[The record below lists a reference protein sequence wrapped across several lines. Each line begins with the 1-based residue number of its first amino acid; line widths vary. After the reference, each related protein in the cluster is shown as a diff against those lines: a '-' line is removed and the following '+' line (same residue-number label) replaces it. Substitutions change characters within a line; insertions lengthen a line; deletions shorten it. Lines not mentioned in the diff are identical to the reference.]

1 MGFFDILASPFV
13 SIGNGIVIDP
23 VYKSVIKP
31 VYKSVLK
38 PVYNSVIKP
47 VGAAVGRV
55 AGKALGTAEHMTD
68 NALDFSEQFQKK
80 NQDLVGGAQDAAL
93 SLEGLLK
100 NPLVLIGGGV
110 LALAVVSKI

>member
-1 MGFFDILASPFV
+1 MAV
-13 SIGNGIVIDP
+13 AVKHTVIDP
-23 VYKSVIKP
+23 VYKHIIKP

-38 PVYNSVIKP
+38 PVYTSVIKP
-47 VGAAVGRV
+47 VGAAIGRV

-68 NALDFSEQFQKK
+68 NALDFSEKFQKGS
-80 NQDLVGGAQDAAL
+80 QDLVTGAQGVGL